1 MSKGNIGVTSDNIFP
16 VIKKFLYSDHEIFL
30 RELISNAVD
39 ATQKLKTL
47 STAGAFKGELGDIR
61 VRVRI
66 DKAKKTLTVSDHGIG
81 MTAEEVDKY
90 INQIAFSGAE
100 EFVNQYKDK
109 AEAIIGHFGLGFYSA
124 FMVSDKVEIFS
135 QSYDDNA
142 KAVHWS
148 CEGNPEYTMEET
160 IKAERGTDIVLHIN
174 DEFSQY
180 LEDATIESLLKKY
193 CKFLP
198 VEIAFGMKK
207 EWKDGKQVDTAE
219 ENIINN
225 TKPAWTRKPAELKE
239 EDYKAFYRELY
250 PMQFD
255 EPLFH
260 IHLNVDYPFHLTGI
274 LYFPK
279 IKNNLDVHRNKI
291 QLYCNQVFVT
301 DEVSNIVPEYLT
313 LLHGVIDSPDIPLN
327 VSRSYLQ
334 SDNNVKK
341 ISSHITKKVA
351 DKLAELYKNDRAD
364 FEKKWDDIK
373 LFIQFGM
380 LSDEKFYDR
389 AIGFAL
395 MKNVD
400 KQYFTLDEYKNKVK
414 DAQTDKNGDLIMLY
428 TQDADASYTY
438 IQRAKQKGYDVL
450 LMDGELDVHAMSQFE
465 QKYSEAKL
473 GEPENLEAGDS
484 ENPEAK
490 LGEDKKGSL
499 RFVRVDS
506 DVIENLIAKADK
518 PEAKLGEADSDAL
531 RYTFEGLLPKSDK
544 ANYVVSLENVSADAL
559 PVFLTQNE
567 WMRRMKEMSAH
578 QQGMSFYGQM
588 PDSYNLVVNIAHPKV
603 QALLADIQANNGE
616 ANLGELYQQVEALR
630 KEQAAEKDKKD
641 EPKEGE
647 PKRDLTKEI
656 AALRE
661 QIKQHYQGEAIQGE
675 LRDKVSQLLDIAF
688 LASGLLKGEAL
699 AKFVN
704 RSVELL

>member
-47 STAGAFKGELGDIR
+47 STAGAFKGELGDVR

-66 DKAKKTLTVSDHGIG
+66 DKDKKTLTVSDHGIG

-124 FMVSDKVEIFS
+124 FMVADKVEIFS
-135 QSYDDNA
+135 QSYDENA

-148 CEGNPEYTMEET
+148 CEGNPEYQMEET
-160 IKAERGTDIVLHIN
+160 IKAERGTDVVLHIN

-180 LEDATIESLLKKY
+180 LEDATIEGLLKKY

-207 EWKDGKQVDTAE
+207 EWKDGKQVETGE
-219 ENIINN
+219 ENIVNN
-225 TKPAWTRKPAELKE
+225 TTPAWTKKPADLKD

-400 KQYFTLDEYKNKVK
+400 KQYFTLDEYKAKVK

-428 TQDADASYTY
+428 AQDADACYTY
-438 IQRAKQKGYDVL
+438 IQRAKEKGYDVL

-465 QKYSEAKL
+465 QKAMGD
-473 GEPENLEAGDS
+473 GEEEKHA
-484 ENPEAK
+484 
-490 LGEDKKGSL
+490 L

-506 DVIENLIAKADK
+506 DVIENLIVKEDKAAVNLTT
-518 PEAKLGEADSDAL
+518 EEEDAL
-531 RYTFEGLLPKSDK
+531 RYSFEGLLPKSEK
-544 ANYVVSLENVSADAL
+544 TNYVVSLENVSADAL

-603 QALLADIQANNGE
+603 QALLAEIKQATGNS
-616 ANLGELYQQVEALR
+616 LDELNQQVEVLR
-630 KEQAAEKDKKD
+630 KEQEAQKDKKD

-647 PKRDLTKEI
+647 EKRDLTKEI

-661 QIKQHYQGEAIQGE
+661 QIKQYYEGKAKEN
-675 LRDKVSQLLDIAF
+675 DKVSQLLDIAF